1 MVQKTVRFYEESP
14 DDAEALEILNN
25 YRKYGHN
32 NCREM
37 IIASII
43 SYSQKGQT
51 SSGEIDVD
59 ELAERIV
66 NKLNLNIAA
75 VSVASSSEIKQE
87 DEYERSN
94 NEDNYNKA
102 LSFMESL

>member
-66 NKLNLNIAA
+66 NKLNLNITA
-75 VSVASSSEIKQE
+75 VSVASSSEIKE

>member
-66 NKLNLNIAA
+66 NKLNLNITA
-75 VSVASSSEIKQE
+75 VSVASSSEIKG

>member
-51 SSGEIDVD
+51 SSGKIDVD

-66 NKLNLNIAA
+66 NKLNLNITA
-75 VSVASSSEIKQE
+75 VSVASSSEIKE

>member
-1 MVQKTVRFYEESP
+1 MVRFYEESP

-66 NKLNLNIAA
+66 NKLNLNITA
-75 VSVASSSEIKQE
+75 VSVASSSEIKE

>member
-14 DDAEALEILNN
+14 DDAKALEILNN
-25 YRKYGHN
+25 YRKYGYN

-43 SYSQKGQT
+43 AYSQKGQN
-51 SSGEIDVD
+51 SSGEIDVE

-66 NKLNLNIAA
+66 NKINLNITTI
-75 VSVASSSEIKQE
+75 SPASGSEIKE
-87 DEYERSN
+87 DEYESSN
-94 NEDNYNKA
+94 NEENYNKA

>member
-43 SYSQKGQT
+43 SYSQKGQ
-51 SSGEIDVD
+51 
-59 ELAERIV
+59 RIV
-66 NKLNLNIAA
+66 NKLNLNITA
-75 VSVASSSEIKQE
+75 VSVASSSEIKE

>member
-66 NKLNLNIAA
+66 NKLNLNITA
-75 VSVASSSEIKQE
+75 VSGASSSEIKE